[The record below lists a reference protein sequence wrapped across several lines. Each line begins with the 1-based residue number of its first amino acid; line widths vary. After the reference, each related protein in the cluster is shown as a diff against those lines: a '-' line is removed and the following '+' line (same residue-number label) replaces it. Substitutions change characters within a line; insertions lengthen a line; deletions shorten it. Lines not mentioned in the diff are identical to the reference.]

1 MPVLGW
7 EKTFTCPYNP
17 AHQITVE
24 RLQFH
29 LVKCRRNHPASNVAI
44 CPFNSGHHVLRAEM
58 TLHTAVCSDRRMVES
73 IKYNPKPV
81 LERYGLHE
89 SLSERRAR
97 EAELPPS
104 TEDWE
109 AEATVTSSY
118 NPAKMAMRMPVLRK
132 LEGGTPSQR
141 KEFRASERVRLEMLE
156 HRGPVVGREGR
167 ASLVSTAPGS
177 VQGQGILRRP
187 TVGSREGSS
196 VGQLR
201 RPGTSSFLSGTSGP
215 GRQDTNTSFRTNT
228 SVRTSVRSTASAA
241 DSVLDQAIA
250 AAGALTRPAG
260 ALPRPTALRRPLAT
274 NLVTRRTGITINSAV

>member
-7 EKTFTCPYNP
+7 EKTYTCPYNP

-44 CPFNSGHHVLRAEM
+44 CPFNSGHHVPRPEM
-58 TLHTAVCSDRRMVES
+58 SLHTSTCSDRRVVES
-73 IKYNPKPV
+73 IKYNPKPAE
-81 LERYGLHE
+81 ERYGLHE

-109 AEATVTSSY
+109 AEATVINSY
-118 NPAKMAMRMPVLRK
+118 NPIKMAMRMPVLRK

-141 KEFRASERVRLEMLE
+141 KEFRAAERVRLEMLE
-156 HRGPVVGREGR
+156 HRGSLVGREGR
-167 ASLVSTAPGS
+167 TSLLSTTPGS

-201 RPGTSSFLSGTSGP
+201 RPGSSFLSSTSVP
-215 GRQDTNTSFRTNT
+215 ARQDTNTSFRTNT

-250 AAGALTRPAG
+250 TAGALARPPG
-260 ALPRPTALRRPLAT
+260 ALPRPAALRRPLAT
-274 NLVTRRTGITINSAV
+274 NLVTTRSGITANIAA